1 MVKDFPRTLSLLR
14 QEKGISQRQAAA
26 DFQVSQALLS
36 HYENGVREPGLSF
49 VVKAADYYGVSCD
62 FLLGRTMSRDGAALH
77 PDALPDIS
85 SEKGNVLKGSAIAM
99 LSKKLLANSQ
109 AILMDL
115 LGKSES
121 RPLITAV
128 SNYLFFA
135 FYKMYRFVY
144 LASGSGKEAAF
155 SVSPAY
161 FSELCDVK
169 MKLCEKTLRE
179 YCPQGD
185 KKAGLPDMAV
195 TVIEQSYPALAP
207 SLFSLLHDVSEK
219 IEEKK

>member
-1 MVKDFPRTLSLLR
+1 MIKDFPRTLSLLR

-77 PDALPDIS
+77 PGTLPDIS
-85 SEKGNVLKGSAIAM
+85 SEKGNILKGSVIAM
-99 LSKKLLANSQ
+99 LSKKLLVNSL

-121 RPLITAV
+121 RALISAV
-128 SNYLFFA
+128 SNYLFIS

-144 LASGSGKEAAF
+144 FASGSGKEAAF
-155 SVSPAY
+155 SVSQAY
-161 FSELCDVK
+161 FSELCDAK

-179 YCPQGD
+179 YCPLGD
-185 KKAGLPDMAV
+185 KKAKLPDMSV
-195 TVIEQSYPALAP
+195 TEIEQNYPALAA
-207 SLFSLLHDVSEK
+207 SLFSLLHDASEK